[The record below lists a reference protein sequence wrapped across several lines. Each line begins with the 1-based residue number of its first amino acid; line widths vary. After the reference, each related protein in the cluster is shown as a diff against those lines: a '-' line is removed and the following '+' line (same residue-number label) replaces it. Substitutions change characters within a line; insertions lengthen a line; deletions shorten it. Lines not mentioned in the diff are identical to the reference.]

1 MAGFREMFVYQKSF
15 DLAVRIFRLT
25 KAFPKEEL
33 FGLTSQVRNSSRST
47 CANFGEAYRRR
58 RYKAHLVAKLTDS
71 DAVSVVVGQGPH
83 VVQPI
88 ERVNGKFVV
97 FSEGNLVSNQ
107 GPAAGLPAAT
117 QDGFIALLHFK
128 VQARKGADPVRVD
141 LGHLADADQRVTS
154 GALAWSSRL
163 RTSLT
168 NAGRVE
174 RMRWK
179 RHGS

>member
-71 DAVSVVVGQGPH
+71 DSENTETQVHLDMAVAC
-83 VVQPI
+83 
-88 ERVNGKFVV
+88 EY
-97 FSEGNLVSNQ
+97 
-107 GPAAGLPAAT
+107 AT
-117 QDGFIALLHFK
+117 QEQVAPLIALSEEVGLM
-128 VQARKGADPVRVD
+128 
-141 LGHLADADQRVTS
+141 LNHLIENPEK
-154 GALAWSSRL
+154 LL
-163 RTSLT
+163 L
-168 NAGRVE
+168 
-174 RMRWK
+174 K
-179 RHGS
+179 